1 MNIKK
6 LIAILLLL
14 SSFTFCLASCKD
26 EPDNND
32 GELTPPV
39 SDDGGDEKEEETPVE
54 PGENENEEENTE
66 GENKDENG
74 DENPEQTDP
83 DQPKKPEPIT
93 YEEYMAMSPEEMQ
106 TYFFLFDDPNDFFI
120 WFNEALDKYN
130 EENNI
135 PEIDGDIDIGDI
147 LGGND

>member
-6 LIAILLLL
+6 LIAILLLI
-14 SSFTFCLASCKD
+14 SSFSFCLASCKE
-26 EPDNND
+26 EPKND
-32 GELTPPV
+32 GGDITPPV

-54 PGENENEEENTE
+54 PGENENEEENTD
-66 GENKDENG
+66 GENKDETG
-74 DENPEQTDP
+74 EVDP

-93 YEEYMAMSPEEMQ
+93 YEEYMAMSPEEKSV
-106 TYFFLFDDPNDFFI
+106 YFLLFDDPNDFFV
-120 WFNEALDKYN
+120 WHNEAKAKYD

-147 LGGND
+147 LGGNS